1 MDLNNVEFTWIKNKP
16 ESWKTQRVK
25 NHFIL
30 TKNRT
35 ETPQGY
41 PILSLTMK
49 GIIERDISSN
59 EGQLPETYNGY
70 NLLEKDDIVFNP
82 MDLISGW
89 VDCSPYEGLISP
101 SYKVLRPISEK
112 VNIKFYTYYFQTHYK
127 EKIFFPFG
135 EGVHYEYRWGLG
147 TETLKNFP
155 IIVPPLLE
163 QQQIVS
169 FLDTK
174 TSLIDSLI
182 EKTQRKIELLKEKR
196 TSIINEVVT
205 KGLNPN
211 VEMKDSGVEW
221 IGEIPDGWLSI
232 PLKYFLEKNKDSIRT
247 GPFGSTLK
255 SSDMIESGIRIYN
268 QRTVYDEDFSSGE
281 IFVSDEKYQTMKSF
295 TVLNGDILI
304 STRGTIG
311 KMTIVPEGSDIGVLH
326 PCLIRLRI
334 DQKKM
339 NKQFLWWYMNHSS
352 LFLQSVK
359 FESNSTTIDVIYS
372 NVLSEVKFPVP
383 TLIEQEE
390 IVSFLSQ
397 KIGVV
402 DKTISIEEKRI
413 ELLKE
418 YRQSLISEVVTG
430 KRKVV

>member
-1 MDLNNVEFTWIKNKP
+1 MKKYDSYKNSGVEWIGKIPNHWVISKLKYSTEITMGQSP
-16 ESWKTQRVK
+16 NSDSYNDEGIGFPFLQGNSEFGIRHPKHKLSTTEITKKSRIGDVLFSVRGSVGEINWSNIEYCIGRGLCSISPQELESKLLWYLLLFSKDEFLSNSVGSTFVSVTTDDVK
-25 NHFIL
+25 NLQF
-30 TKNRT
+30 
-35 ETPQGY
+35 P
-41 PILSLTMK
+41 
-49 GIIERDISSN
+49 
-59 EGQLPETYNGY
+59 LP
-70 NLLEKDDIVFNP
+70 
-82 MDLISGW
+82 
-89 VDCSPYEGLISP
+89 
-101 SYKVLRPISEK
+101 PIS
-112 VNIKFYTYYFQTHYK
+112 
-127 EKIFFPFG
+127 
-135 EGVHYEYRWGLG
+135 
-147 TETLKNFP
+147 
-155 IIVPPLLE
+155 E

-196 TSIINEVVT
+196 ISLINEVVT

-221 IGEIPDGWLSI
+221 IGEIPSGWLSI

-304 STRGTIG
+304 SSRGTIG

-383 TLIEQEE
+383 TDIEQEE

-402 DKTISIEEKRI
+402 DKTVSIEENKI

-430 KRKVV
+430 KRKVD